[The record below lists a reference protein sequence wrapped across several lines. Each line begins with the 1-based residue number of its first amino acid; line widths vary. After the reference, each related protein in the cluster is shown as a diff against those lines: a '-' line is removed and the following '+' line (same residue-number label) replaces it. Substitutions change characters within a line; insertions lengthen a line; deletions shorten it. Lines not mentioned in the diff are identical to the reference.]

1 MAIEISKKNKK
12 NSGGVINTLFYIGS
26 FLLFL
31 IVISTALV
39 FYFSWNA
46 KKDLE
51 AFRSEA
57 NTAIK
62 TEINRIEKNLQDY
75 EIKAKDF
82 DYLLNQRNS
91 EIIDKMF
98 RFIEGNLHPDV
109 YISGLQMNPIS
120 GSISTVGNA
129 KDLIV
134 YDQQI
139 NIFKNSNDIESFSAA
154 SFNRDVDGR
163 VSFPISITIKK

>member
-1 MAIEISKKNKK
+1 
-12 NSGGVINTLFYIGS
+12 
-26 FLLFL
+26 
-31 IVISTALV
+31 
-39 FYFSWNA
+39 
-46 KKDLE
+46 
-51 AFRSEA
+51 
-57 NTAIK
+57 
-62 TEINRIEKNLQDY
+62 
-75 EIKAKDF
+75 
-82 DYLLNQRNS
+82 
-91 EIIDKMF
+91 MF